1 MIYAEAPIIYIWAI
15 ALGISLS
22 ALFSIAFFTALSAK
36 APKKYIALAGT
47 ALAFAVMAGAWGG
60 ISSSNLEAASDT
72 AAIEHFTDEYGVKL
86 DRDEAVQIREHLDQ
100 DHLMYLEA
108 NGVTTEILFRNIDGA
123 VEPFVS
129 VGDGIWTQ
137 MAAAE

>member
-36 APKKYIALAGT
+36 APKKYIALAGA
-47 ALAFAVMAGAWGG
+47 ALALAVTAAAWGG

-72 AAIEHFTDEYGVKL
+72 QAIKHFADEYGFDL
-86 DRDEAVQIREHLDQ
+86 IIAGGDQ
-100 DHLMYLEA
+100 PHHRTA
-108 NGVTTEILFRNIDGA
+108 TE
-123 VEPFVS
+123 
-129 VGDGIWTQ
+129 
-137 MAAAE
+137 

>member
-1 MIYAEAPIIYIWAI
+1 MIHNWAL
-15 ALGISLS
+15 ALGIFMS
-22 ALFSIAFFTALSAK
+22 ALLFIVFFTALLMK

-47 ALAFAVMAGAWGG
+47 ALALAVTAAAWGG

-72 AAIEHFTDEYGVKL
+72 AAIEHFADEYGFDL
-86 DRDEAVQIREHLDQ
+86 DRDEAVEIREHLDQ

-108 NGVTTEILFRNIDGA
+108 NGVTTEVLFRNNDGA